1 MRCVQRRLEAVLGR
15 QWAAMSTDLRRFQNA
30 IRSSL
35 NTPRLRGPPFRD
47 NAVTMP
53 FTSHKPSANR
63 LVTIWSYCLGMT
75 RKSLPVL
82 MLALLC
88 AHGSAIAATV
98 DVEVSGTDGKPAVGA
113 IVSLV
118 PVSGATPAPTN
129 IPADAV
135 IDQRNQ
141 MFSPLAVTIRRGGR
155 VVFANNDTTMH
166 QVYSF
171 SSIKQFEYPDPRR
184 ARNPPTPVAIRHSL
198 ASPPSAA
205 TFTTTW
211 WRSSTLR
218 THPVGP

>member
-1 MRCVQRRLEAVLGR
+1 
-15 QWAAMSTDLRRFQNA
+15 
-30 IRSSL
+30 
-35 NTPRLRGPPFRD
+35 
-47 NAVTMP
+47 
-53 FTSHKPSANR
+53 
-63 LVTIWSYCLGMT
+63 
-75 RKSLPVL
+75 

-98 DVEVSGTDGKPAVGA
+98 DVEVSSTDGKPAAGA
-113 IVSLV
+113 IVSLA

-171 SSIKQFEYPDPRR
+171 SSIKQFEYQI
-184 ARNPPTPVAIRHSL
+184 TQGQK
-198 ASPPSAA
+198 SPPVQFDTAGVAAIGCNIHDNMVAFVYVTDSPWTVTTDAQGHAKIENVPDGTYRASVWHPKLAPGRQAPDAELSVVGQSAKLSLLA
-205 TFTTTW
+205 PLLDGAMPGMKH
-211 WRSSTLR
+211 S
-218 THPVGP
+218 HMQDY